1 MENSF
6 EIVPK
11 AVFFN
16 IYYPLRIITI
26 QLKGGLNKRK

>member
-1 MENSF
+1 MRNNLE
-6 EIVPK
+6 VVTR